1 MIVKHYFGEC
11 RSDSRHSDWESM
23 KGVFF
28 LMCPNQK
35 HNQKNVQ
42 NGYKHMAGRTLEFK
56 MVKKDVYICTLHF
69 VRLRTEIAYHT
80 PQGFELDL

>member
-1 MIVKHYFGEC
+1 MVVKRYFGEC
-11 RSDSRHSDWESM
+11 RSDSRHSDWEFM

-42 NGYKHMAGRTLEFK
+42 NGYRHIVGRTLKFK
-56 MVKKDVYICTLHF
+56 M
-69 VRLRTEIAYHT
+69 LRKMYTSALCILY
-80 PQGFELDL
+80 DLGQK